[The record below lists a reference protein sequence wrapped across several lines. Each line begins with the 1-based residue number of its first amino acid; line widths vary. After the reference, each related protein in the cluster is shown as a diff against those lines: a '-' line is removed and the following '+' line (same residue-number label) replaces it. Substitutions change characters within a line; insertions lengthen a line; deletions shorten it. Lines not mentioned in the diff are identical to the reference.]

1 MAPIMHLTGT
11 LVSLVSAPRGMRA
24 SVSSSW
30 VLGELDP
37 GLAGGGIGRI
47 FVFAEPLPVGEQCVA
62 VDLGVR

>member
-1 MAPIMHLTGT
+1 M
-11 LVSLVSAPRGMRA
+11 SAPRGMKA
-24 SVSSSW
+24 SASSSW

-37 GLAGGGIGRI
+37 GLAGGGTGRI